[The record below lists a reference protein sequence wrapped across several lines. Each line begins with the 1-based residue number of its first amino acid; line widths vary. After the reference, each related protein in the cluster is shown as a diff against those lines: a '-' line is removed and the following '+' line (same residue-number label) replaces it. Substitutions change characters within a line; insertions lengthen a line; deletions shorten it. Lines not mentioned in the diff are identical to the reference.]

1 MRAPDVPGAP
11 LTYDRPEERARRA
24 NSHFCDATGSEIFCL
39 EDECPHCDHLEEGD
53 LDEQR

>member
-24 NSHFCDATGSEIFCL
+24 NSHFCDATGSVIFCL

-53 LDEQR
+53 LDER